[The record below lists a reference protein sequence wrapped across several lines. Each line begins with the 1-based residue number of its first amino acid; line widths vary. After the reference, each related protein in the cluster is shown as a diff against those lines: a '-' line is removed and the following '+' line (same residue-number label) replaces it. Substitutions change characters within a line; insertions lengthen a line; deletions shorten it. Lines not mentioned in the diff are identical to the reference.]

1 MASGFAFECDYCGKV
16 EMHRGQVPAYVE
28 PNPPKDWVRVL
39 PPARSVPRRLSGW
52 GWVPHYHGGQTLSSV
67 KTFCGS
73 TCAMGHLGAVE
84 LEESQ

>member
-16 EMHRGQVPAYVE
+16 EMHRGQVPTSTYGSGQILGVGSSGNYVE
-28 PNPPKDWVRVL
+28 PNPPKGWVRVL
-39 PPARSVPRRLSGW
+39 Q
-52 GWVPHYHGGQTLSSV
+52 YNGGQSLSSV
-67 KTFCGS
+67 RTFCGA

>member
-1 MASGFAFECDYCGKV
+1 MASGFAFECDYCGKL
-16 EMHRGQVPAYVE
+16 EMHRGQVPTSTFGASQALGVGLGAAYVE

-39 PPARSVPRRLSGW
+39 
-52 GWVPHYHGGQTLSSV
+52 HYHGGQTLSSV